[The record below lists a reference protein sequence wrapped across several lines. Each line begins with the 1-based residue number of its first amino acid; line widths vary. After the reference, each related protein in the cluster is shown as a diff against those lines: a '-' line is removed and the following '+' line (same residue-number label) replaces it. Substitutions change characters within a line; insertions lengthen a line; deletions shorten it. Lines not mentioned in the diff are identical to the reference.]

1 MFDSSTRERP
11 SSRSFAATTASRRTR
26 ARARA
31 MLARAST
38 RATLRASTRATRATT
53 ATRAT
58 ARRRARRRELEP
70 KSLRHRR
77 LVPLTAGDGDG
88 GQRSA
93 GDGDDRLWSNV
104 ERGDD
109 GLRRRAGSLGASV
122 ALVAGTTLG
131 AGMLAL
137 PLVLRDAGFVPS
149 TVVIVACWVFFA
161 ATGLC
166 VLEVNLGTMCELGR
180 GGGVSVNA
188 MCRRTLG
195 DAGVNAATASFAFIH
210 YALLVAYVQ
219 KVGELAV
226 EIWPQVPGGAN
237 AASVAYATAMSTFLY
252 LASPAKIERFNSALF
267 AGVVGT
273 FVPLLLL
280 AARSETTSVDNLL
293 AVSDWSA
300 APAPIPIVAVAFV
313 YHQVVPVVATSL
325 EGDRKR
331 ATTAVLAG
339 TAIPALMFILWD
351 AAVLGSVD
359 AGAIDV
365 DPIGAL
371 QASSPLTAAL
381 VRGFEFFAVSTSFLG
396 FGWGLADFLADG
408 MKTTD
413 IRDPR
418 PWALALVPPVIFA
431 LACPGVFLAAL
442 DSAGAF
448 GVLVVFGMIPPAMV
462 YRHRQM
468 RDECAL
474 ENDPVGCLPV
484 LDPVLPGGAL
494 TLALM
499 FAFAASEV
507 GSETIGLARQWFR
520 M

>member
-1 MFDSSTRERP
+1 
-11 SSRSFAATTASRRTR
+11 
-26 ARARA
+26 

-38 RATLRASTRATRATT
+38 RATLRAST
-53 ATRAT
+53 AT
-58 ARRRARRRELEP
+58 ARRRARPRARRLEP
-70 KSLRHRR
+70 KSSRHRAVSSR
-77 LVPLTAGDGDG
+77 RVTESSRAEVVDGD
-88 GQRSA
+88 
-93 GDGDDRLWSNV
+93 DGDRLWSDV

-109 GLRRRAGSLGASV
+109 GWRRRAGSLGASV

-149 TVVIVACWVFFA
+149 AVVIVACWVFFA

-180 GGGVSVNA
+180 GGGTSVNA

-195 DAGVNAATASFAFIH
+195 GAGVSAATASFAFIH

-226 EIWPQVPGGAN
+226 EIWPRAPGGAN

-300 APAPIPIVAVAFV
+300 APATIPIVAVAFV

-413 IRDPR
+413 LRDPR

>member
-1 MFDSSTRERP
+1 MLDSSTRERP

-77 LVPLTAGDGDG
+77 LVPRSTAG
-88 GQRSA
+88 
-93 GDGDDRLWSNV
+93 DRLWSNV

-300 APAPIPIVAVAFV
+300 APATIPIVAVAFV

>member
-188 MCRRTLG
+188 MC
-195 DAGVNAATASFAFIH
+195 
-210 YALLVAYVQ
+210 
-219 KVGELAV
+219 
-226 EIWPQVPGGAN
+226 
-237 AASVAYATAMSTFLY
+237 
-252 LASPAKIERFNSALF
+252 
-267 AGVVGT
+267 
-273 FVPLLLL
+273 
-280 AARSETTSVDNLL
+280 
-293 AVSDWSA
+293 
-300 APAPIPIVAVAFV
+300 
-313 YHQVVPVVATSL
+313 
-325 EGDRKR
+325 
-331 ATTAVLAG
+331 
-339 TAIPALMFILWD
+339 
-351 AAVLGSVD
+351 
-359 AGAIDV
+359 
-365 DPIGAL
+365 
-371 QASSPLTAAL
+371 
-381 VRGFEFFAVSTSFLG
+381 
-396 FGWGLADFLADG
+396 
-408 MKTTD
+408 
-413 IRDPR
+413 
-418 PWALALVPPVIFA
+418 
-431 LACPGVFLAAL
+431 
-442 DSAGAF
+442 
-448 GVLVVFGMIPPAMV
+448 
-462 YRHRQM
+462 
-468 RDECAL
+468 
-474 ENDPVGCLPV
+474 
-484 LDPVLPGGAL
+484 
-494 TLALM
+494 
-499 FAFAASEV
+499 
-507 GSETIGLARQWFR
+507 
-520 M
+520 